1 MNVVN
6 IMNFVRQI
14 DEREENSTQRML
26 GMTTEQLQ
34 LVNEYGLPNTF
45 LLQYDAVCDPDFVSL
60 FKNEGTDK
68 TELGLWYEIVEPLTT
83 ACGIPYRSERGWKW
97 DWHIDPGFSMAYT
110 PAQRERLIDE
120 AMRKFKEVFGHH
132 PKTVASWSID
142 THTFNHLAAH
152 YDVKAVAICRDQANT
167 DAYTMLGGYFN
178 QGYYPSKSNIFT
190 PAQSANMQV
199 NVPVFRLLGPCPIHN
214 YDNNKYSSEN
224 YRANGNNSNCFT
236 LESCWHMGSD
246 PKTVKWMFDTYYSNE
261 SLGFAYAQ
269 IGQEN
274 SFIRLK
280 DKILVSTRM
289 QIDQLLARG
298 DVSFQQMSETGET
311 FKKLFPKETP
321 ATAVVALDNWDTT
334 DVQSVYYDC
343 KNYTANLFRFEDKL
357 FFRSM
362 HLFDERV
369 KDRYIV
375 NTCST
380 FDAVYENLPI
390 IETRFCPE
398 EVKKQCG
405 LMISG
410 SAQAFSAQKTAD
422 GVLQVASGDKLV
434 TFFEDRIEI
443 CADSLLLYGNSI
455 KAHADI
461 VANAI
466 VLTYNGTKY
475 RLRVGG
481 AAISSCGE
489 DIEIVANRSIIT
501 LYPEKI

>member
-1 MNVVN
+1 
-6 IMNFVRQI
+6 
-14 DEREENSTQRML
+14 
-26 GMTTEQLQ
+26 
-34 LVNEYGLPNTF
+34 
-45 LLQYDAVCDPDFVSL
+45 
-60 FKNEGTDK
+60 
-68 TELGLWYEIVEPLTT
+68 
-83 ACGIPYRSERGWKW
+83 
-97 DWHIDPGFSMAYT
+97 
-110 PAQRERLIDE
+110 
-120 AMRKFKEVFGHH
+120 
-132 PKTVASWSID
+132 
-142 THTFNHLAAH
+142 
-152 YDVKAVAICRDQANT
+152 
-167 DAYTMLGGYFN
+167 
-178 QGYYPSKSNIFT
+178 
-190 PAQSANMQV
+190 
-199 NVPVFRLLGPCPIHN
+199 
-214 YDNNKYSSEN
+214 
-224 YRANGNNSNCFT
+224 
-236 LESCWHMGSD
+236 
-246 PKTVKWMFDTYYSNE
+246 
-261 SLGFAYAQ
+261 
-269 IGQEN
+269 
-274 SFIRLK
+274 
-280 DKILVSTRM
+280 
-289 QIDQLLARG
+289 
-298 DVSFQQMSETGET
+298 
-311 FKKLFPKETP
+311 
-321 ATAVVALDNWDTT
+321 
-334 DVQSVYYDC
+334 
-343 KNYTANLFRFEDKL
+343 
-357 FFRSM
+357 M

-466 VLTYNGTKY
+466 VSTYNGTKY

-489 DIEIVANRSIIT
+489 DIEIVAHRSSIT